1 MSAPPDVDYR
11 DTARRPAWDA
21 LPAAV
26 QAEVA
31 ALVGSPVVAAGP
43 VATSG
48 FSGSY
53 AGSVRCTD
61 GTRVFVKAGSPD
73 QPFTVAALEQEATV
87 LGRLPHG
94 IPAPQLVGFGSAD
107 GWSVLVLSVVEGWMP
122 GQPWTRADIDAVHAT
137 CLTLAERA
145 TPAPAGLR
153 GASVAQSM
161 AADAT
166 IVAGGRALAEGRF
179 TLPDGMP
186 GWVLRRQEPLGRLVL
201 GAAALMG
208 GETLSHGDVRPDN
221 LLVDASGT
229 AVVLDWNWVGS
240 GPGWVDLVGLLPM
253 IAWQGF
259 DVASL
264 VRESPLTR
272 DADPDALD
280 GFLACIAVYM
290 MDGFRRPPPPGCTPA
305 LRRHQAL
312 MAHMFLDLLRTRHGW
327 DR

>member
-1 MSAPPDVDYR
+1 MPAPPDVDYR
-11 DTARRPAWDA
+11 NTARRPGWDA

-26 QAEVA
+26 RAEVE
-31 ALVGSPVVAAGP
+31 ALVGSPVVAADP

-53 AGSVRCTD
+53 AGAVRCAD

-73 QPFTVAALEQEATV
+73 QPFTVAALEQEANV
-87 LGRLPHG
+87 LSRLPHG
-94 IPAPQLVGFGSAD
+94 IPAPELVGFGSVD
-107 GWSVLVLSVVEGWMP
+107 GWSVLVLGVVEGRMP

-145 TPAPAGLR
+145 TPAPPGLR
-153 GASVAQSM
+153 RASVAQSM

-166 IVAGGRALAEGRF
+166 IAADGRALADGRF
-179 TLPDGMP
+179 ALPDGMP
-186 GWVLRRQEPLGRLVL
+186 GWVLGRQERLGWLVL
-201 GAAALMG
+201 GAAALLG

-221 LLVDASGT
+221 LLVDAGGA
-229 AVVLDWNWVGS
+229 AVVIDWNWVGS
-240 GPGWVDLVGLLPM
+240 GPAWVDLVGLLPM

-259 DVASL
+259 DVARL

-272 DADPDALD
+272 DADPDAVD
-280 GFLACIAVYM
+280 GFLACIAFYM

-305 LRRHQAL
+305 LRRHQEL
-312 MAHMFLDLLRTRHGW
+312 MAHMFLELLRARNGW